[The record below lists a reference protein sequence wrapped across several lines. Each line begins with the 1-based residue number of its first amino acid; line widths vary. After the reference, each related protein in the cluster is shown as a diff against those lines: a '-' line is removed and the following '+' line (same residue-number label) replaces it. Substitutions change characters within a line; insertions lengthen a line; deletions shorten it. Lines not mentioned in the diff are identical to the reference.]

1 MADNLKIS
9 SVLPS
14 VDPSAPIPVLRRVL
28 IAPLVGLL
36 WLYRR
41 FISPLFPPMC
51 RFEPSCSEYAVLAL
65 RKYGLAKG
73 LVKAVWRVLRCN
85 PWGGSGHDPP

>member
-1 MADNLKIS
+1 MADNPKIS
-9 SVLPS
+9 SVLP
-14 VDPSAPIPVLRRVL
+14 PSNPAEPVPVLRRVL
-28 IAPLVGLL
+28 ISPFVGLL

-41 FISPLFPPMC
+41 FLSPLFPPMC

-65 RKYGLAKG
+65 RKYGLLKG
-73 LVKAVWRVLRCN
+73 LAKAVWRVLRCN